1 MPLASYN
8 RLATPL
14 TEAIN
19 EHECPYAKRVLDLDG
34 QRSYGLAA
42 YRLLSLVDE
51 VVALHQD
58 GSCPPTHIDGSPTK
72 AWSDL
77 VRDTRA

>member
-1 MPLASYN
+1 MPLPSPDVLSN
-8 RLATPL
+8 PLA
-14 TEAIN
+14 AAVD
-19 EHECPYAKRVLDLDG
+19 EHECPYAQRVLDSSAR
-34 QRSYGLAA
+34 RSYGIAA
-42 YRLLSLVDE
+42 YQLASLADQ

-77 VRDTRA
+77 VRDTRV